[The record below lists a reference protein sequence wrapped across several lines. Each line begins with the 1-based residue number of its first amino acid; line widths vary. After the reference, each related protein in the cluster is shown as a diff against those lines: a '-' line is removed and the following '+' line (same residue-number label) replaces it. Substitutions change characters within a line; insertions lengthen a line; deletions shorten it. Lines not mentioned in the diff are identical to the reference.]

1 MCNTYADV
9 NCRMSKVQK
18 FRELTEQMAETYAKK
33 NADYGDSF
41 GVSIRK
47 YGPIAGLTRISDK
60 FNRLENLLLNKG
72 QQVSDESVSDTLM
85 DLANYSIMLKME
97 LETSEP
103 SSEKSKPIA
112 VDSELVWDSENA
124 NEASNPYIKFA

>member
-1 MCNTYADV
+1 
-9 NCRMSKVQK
+9 MSKVQK

-47 YGPIAGLTRISDK
+47 YGPIAGLIRIADK
-60 FNRLENLLLNKG
+60 FHRLENLLLNKS

-112 VDSELVWDSENA
+112 VDSELAWSSEDA
-124 NEASNPYIKFA
+124 NEESNPYKNFA